1 MTLSL
6 RKSVWWTPI
15 LIATSNISN
24 NWLIHKCCPSGLFWK
39 MLSSRKIVMIFLN
52 AFGSYFSFLH
62 QVIALGTSWKMLVTA
77 SKLFFQSQDIHTLF
91 PLSFFPSVRR
101 SSRRWSK
108 LSLNPTQDGPFPLKS
123 VTHIPQRWNFIHQL
137 KKIKKI
143 YESRDTQLQ
152 FWWELIS
159 RKTDT
164 NCILIHNF

>member
-62 QVIALGTSWKMLVTA
+62 QVIALGTSWKMLA
-77 SKLFFQSQDIHTLF
+77 ASSKLFFQSQNIHTFFLF
-91 PLSFFPSVRR
+91 PFFPSVRR

-108 LSLNPTQDGPFPLKS
+108 LNLNPTQDGPFWGLLMGRAKRPVLS
-123 VTHIPQRWNFIHQL
+123 PYNLSHISHKDETL
-137 KKIKKI
+137 
-143 YESRDTQLQ
+143 YLS
-152 FWWELIS
+152 
-159 RKTDT
+159 
-164 NCILIHNF
+164 

>member
-24 NWLIHKCCPSGLFWK
+24 NRLIHRCCPSGLFWK

-62 QVIALGTSWKMLVTA
+62 QVIALGTSWKMLA
-77 SKLFFQSQDIHTLF
+77 ASSKLFFQSQDIHTFFLF
-91 PLSFFPSVRR
+91 PFFPSVRR

-108 LSLNPTQDGPFPLKS
+108 LNLNPTQDGPFWGLLTDGGGSKKARLLPLKS
-123 VTHIPQRWNFIHQL
+123 VTHIPQRWNFIP
-137 KKIKKI
+137 
-143 YESRDTQLQ
+143 
-152 FWWELIS
+152 
-159 RKTDT
+159 
-164 NCILIHNF
+164 

>member
-24 NWLIHKCCPSGLFWK
+24 NRLIHRCCPSGLFWK

-62 QVIALGTSWKMLVTA
+62 QVIALETSWKMLA
-77 SKLFFQSQDIHTLF
+77 ASSKLFFQSQDIHTFFLF
-91 PLSFFPSVRR
+91 PFFPSVRR

-108 LSLNPTQDGPFPLKS
+108 LNLNPTQDGPFWGL
-123 VTHIPQRWNFIHQL
+123 L
-137 KKIKKI
+137 
-143 YESRDTQLQ
+143 
-152 FWWELIS
+152 
-159 RKTDT
+159 TDGGGAKRPV
-164 NCILIHNF
+164 FSP